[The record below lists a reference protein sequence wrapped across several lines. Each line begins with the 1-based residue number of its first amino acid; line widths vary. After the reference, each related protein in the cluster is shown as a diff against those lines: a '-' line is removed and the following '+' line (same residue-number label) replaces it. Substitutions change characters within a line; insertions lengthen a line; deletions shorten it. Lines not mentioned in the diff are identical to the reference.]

1 MPVLLFLGSQKRDGM
16 KRFLGFVIKEFYH
29 IFRDY
34 RTLLILFGLPAIQ
47 LLLFGY
53 VITNEIKDARI
64 AILDHSKDQI
74 TRRISDKVLSS
85 GYFILEKN
93 LSSYKEIEQVFREG
107 NVKLVL
113 VFEPDFS
120 KNLDKT
126 GIAKVQIIG
135 DASDPNTANI
145 LVNYLQGI
153 LSNYLISLNAEKV
166 PMQIVPEV
174 RMMYNAQMKGVYMM
188 VPGLMA
194 MLLMLISALMTSLS
208 ITKEKELGTME
219 LLLVSPLKPVQII
232 IGKVFPYVFLAFA
245 DACII
250 ILLGNTVFG
259 VPVVG
264 SVTLL
269 LLESFLFICM
279 ALSLGILISTITN
292 SQQIAMMISLVALML
307 PTILLSGFIFPVENM
322 PLVLQWFCHVMPP
335 KYFITIIKSIM
346 LQGNGFKYIAF
357 ETGILFGFTLLFILI
372 SVRKFKIRLS

>member
-1 MPVLLFLGSQKRDGM
+1 M

-34 RTLLILFGLPAIQ
+34 RTLLILFLLPAIQ

-64 AILDHSKDQI
+64 AILDQSKDEV
-74 TRRISDKVLSS
+74 TRRISEKVLSS
-85 GYFILEKN
+85 GYFILDKN
-93 LSSYKEIEQVFREG
+93 LSSSSEIEQVFRKG
-107 NVKLVL
+107 NVQLVL
-113 VFEPDFS
+113 VFAPDFA

-126 GIAKVQIIG
+126 GNARVQIIG

-145 LVNYLQGI
+145 LVNYIQGI
-153 LSNYLISLNAEKV
+153 LSNYLVSLNAEKI
-166 PMQIVPEV
+166 PMQITPEV
-174 RMMYNAQMKGVYMM
+174 RMMYNGQMKGVYMF

-208 ITKEKELGTME
+208 ITREKELGTME
-219 LLLVSPLKPVQII
+219 LLLVSPLKPFQII
-232 IGKVFPYVFLAFA
+232 IGKVFPYVFLAFI

-250 ILLGNTVFG
+250 IIIGNTVFG

-264 SVTLL
+264 NVALL
-269 LLESFLFICM
+269 LFESFLYICM
-279 ALSLGILISTITN
+279 ALSLGILISTITS
-292 SQQIAMMISLVALML
+292 SQQIAMMLSLVALML

-322 PLVLQWFCHVMPP
+322 PVALQWFCRLMPP

-346 LQGNGFKYIAF
+346 LKGNGFSYIVF
-357 ETGILFGFTLLFILI
+357 ETAIMAGFTAFFILLSI
-372 SVRKFKIRLS
+372 KKFKVRLA

>member
-1 MPVLLFLGSQKRDGM
+1 M
-16 KRFLGFVIKEFYH
+16 KRFLGFVVKEFYH

-34 RTLLILFGLPAIQ
+34 RTLLILFGLPALQ

-53 VITNEIKDARI
+53 VITNEIKDAKI
-64 AILDHSKDQI
+64 AILDQSKDEV
-74 TRRISDKVLSS
+74 TRRISQKVLSS
-85 GYFILEKN
+85 GYFILDKN
-93 LSSYKEIEQVFREG
+93 LSSTREIGQVFREG

-113 VFEPDFS
+113 IFGSGFS

-126 GIAKVQIIG
+126 GNAKVQIIA
-135 DASDPNTANI
+135 DASDPNTANM
-145 LVNYLQGI
+145 LVSYLQGI
-153 LSNYLISLNAEKV
+153 LTNYLISLNAEKI
-166 PMQIVPEV
+166 PMQITPEV
-174 RMMYNAQMKGVYMM
+174 RMMYNGQMKGVYMF

-208 ITKEKELGTME
+208 ITREKELGTME

-232 IGKVFPYVFLAFA
+232 LGKVFPYVFLAFT

-250 ILLGNTVFG
+250 IILGNTVFG

-264 SVTLL
+264 SVALL
-269 LLESFLFICM
+269 LAESLLFICM
-279 ALSLGILISTITN
+279 ALSLGILISTITS

-322 PLVLQWFCHVMPP
+322 PLILQWLCHIMPP

-346 LQGNGFKYIAF
+346 LQGNGFRYIAF
-357 ETGILFGFTLLFILI
+357 ETGILAGFTILFILLSI
-372 SVRKFKIRLS
+372 KKFKVRLA

>member
-1 MPVLLFLGSQKRDGM
+1 M
-16 KRFLGFVIKEFYH
+16 KRFLGFVVKEFYH

-47 LLLFGY
+47 LLLFGF

-64 AILDHSKDQI
+64 AIFDQSKDEV
-74 TRRISDKVLSS
+74 TRRISEKVLSS
-85 GYFILEKN
+85 GYFILDKN
-93 LSSYKEIEQVFREG
+93 LSSYKEIEQVFRQG

-113 VFEPDFS
+113 IFGADFS
-120 KNLDKT
+120 KKLDKT
-126 GIAKVQIIG
+126 GNARVQIIG

-153 LSNYLISLNAEKV
+153 LSNYLISLNARKI
-166 PMQIVPEV
+166 PMQIIPEV
-174 RMMYNAQMKGVYMM
+174 RMMYNSQMKGVYMF

-219 LLLVSPLKPVQII
+219 LLLVSPLKPIQII
-232 IGKVFPYVFLAFA
+232 LGKVFPYVFLAFI

-250 ILLGNTVFG
+250 IILGNTVFG

-264 SVTLL
+264 SVALL
-269 LLESFLFICM
+269 LFESLLFICM

-322 PLVLQWFCHVMPP
+322 PLVLQWFCHIMPP

-346 LQGNGFKYIAF
+346 LQGNGFRYIAF
-357 ETGILFGFTLLFILI
+357 ETGILAGFTLLFIFL
-372 SVRKFKIRLS
+372 SVRKFKIRLA

>member
-1 MPVLLFLGSQKRDGM
+1 M
-16 KRFLGFVIKEFYH
+16 KRFRGFVVKEFFH

-47 LLLFGY
+47 LLLFGF

-64 AILDHSKDQI
+64 AILDQSKDEA
-74 TRRISDKVLSS
+74 TRRISEKVLSS
-85 GYFILEKN
+85 GYFILDKN
-93 LSSYKEIEQVFREG
+93 LRSYKEIEQVFRLG
-107 NVKLVL
+107 NVKLVMVL
-113 VFEPDFS
+113 GPDFS

-126 GIAKVQIIG
+126 GNAKIQIIG
-135 DASDPNTANI
+135 DASDPNTASI
-145 LVNYLQGI
+145 LVNYIQGI
-153 LSNYLISLNAEKV
+153 LSNYLISLNAEKI

-174 RMMYNAQMKGVYMM
+174 RMMYNAQMKGVYMF

-219 LLLVSPLKPVQII
+219 LLLVSPLKPIQII
-232 IGKVFPYVFLAFA
+232 VGKVFPYVFLAFV

-264 SVTLL
+264 SVGLL
-269 LLESFLFICM
+269 LAESLLFICM
-279 ALSLGILISTITN
+279 ALSLGILISTITS

-322 PLVLQWFCHVMPP
+322 PLVLQWFCHIMPP

-346 LQGNGFKYIAF
+346 LQGNGFRYIAF
-357 ETGILFGFTLLFILI
+357 ETGMLAGFTLLFIFLSI
-372 SVRKFKIRLS
+372 KKFKIRLA

>member
-1 MPVLLFLGSQKRDGM
+1 M

-64 AILDHSKDQI
+64 AILDQSKDEV

-85 GYFILEKN
+85 GYFILDQN
-93 LSSYKEIEQVFREG
+93 LDSYKEIERVFRQG

-113 VFEPDFS
+113 IFAPDFS
-120 KNLDKT
+120 RNLDKT
-126 GIAKVQIIG
+126 GTAKVQIIG

-145 LVNYLQGI
+145 LVNYIQGI
-153 LSNYLISLNAEKV
+153 LSNYLVSLNAEKI

-174 RMMYNAQMKGVYMM
+174 RMMFNPEMKGVYMM

-219 LLLVSPLKPVQII
+219 LLLVSPLRPVQII

-264 SVTLL
+264 SVALL

-279 ALSLGILISTITN
+279 ALSLGILISTITD

-322 PLVLQWFCHVMPP
+322 PVILQWFCNIMPP

-346 LQGNGFKYIAF
+346 LQGNGFRYIVF
-357 ETGILFGFTLLFILI
+357 ETGILVGFTLLFILI
-372 SVRKFKIRLS
+372 SVKKFKIRLT

>member
-1 MPVLLFLGSQKRDGM
+1 M
-16 KRFLGFVIKEFYH
+16 KRFIGFVIKEFYH

-34 RTLLILFGLPAIQ
+34 RTLLILFGLPAVQ

-64 AILDHSKDQI
+64 AILDQSKDEV
-74 TRRISDKVLSS
+74 TRRISQKVLSS
-85 GYFILEKN
+85 GYFILDKN
-93 LSSYKEIEQVFREG
+93 LSSSGEIAGVFREG

-113 VFEPDFS
+113 IFGPDFS
-120 KNLDKT
+120 KNLDKS
-126 GIAKVQIIG
+126 GKAKVQVVA

-145 LVNYLQGI
+145 LVNYIQGI
-153 LSNYLISLNAEKV
+153 LSNYMVSLNAEKI
-166 PMQIVPEV
+166 PMQITPEV
-174 RMMYNAQMKGVYMM
+174 KMMYNGQMKGVYMM

-232 IGKVFPYVFLAFA
+232 IGKVFPYVFLAFT

-264 SVTLL
+264 SVALL
-269 LLESFLFICM
+269 LFESLLFICM

-292 SQQIAMMISLVALML
+292 SQQVAMMISLVALML

-322 PLVLQWFCHVMPP
+322 PLVLQWFCHLMPP

-346 LQGNGFKYIAF
+346 LQGNGFSYIAF
-357 ETGILFGFTLLFILI
+357 ETAVLAGFTLFFILLSI
-372 SVRKFKIRLS
+372 KKFKIRLA